1 MQEDVIGTSA
11 LANASS
17 SFLLS
22 LSVFFRLSS
31 SLETLH
37 DPVQRPDVV
46 RMLGAALDPAAQ
58 AKVVATNFLGFSVVA
73 LLRQ

>member
-1 MQEDVIGTSA
+1 M
-11 LANASS
+11 
-17 SFLLS
+17 
-22 LSVFFRLSS
+22 FFCLSS
-31 SLETLH
+31 TPQTLH

-58 AKVVATNFLGFSVVA
+58 AKVIAVNFLGFGVVA

>member
-1 MQEDVIGTSA
+1 
-11 LANASS
+11 
-17 SFLLS
+17 
-22 LSVFFRLSS
+22 VFFFFASTPQ
-31 SLETLH
+31 TLH

-58 AKVVATNFLGFSVVA
+58 AKVVAANFLGFSVVA